1 MSPEE
6 KEDERR
12 REGKKGLMIRDQ
24 EEEKGLVSGREKRA
38 GEVWN
43 EEDEN
48 PQHRND
54 GDDGKEGSGNDKG
67 EGEGE
72 MGNVPAP
79 TFATGPGGTIVS
91 PDQVTTGGSSSP
103 LLKKG
108 LGKLAMAILA
118 VVALMSIV

>member
-12 REGKKGLMIRDQ
+12 REGKKGLKTRDQ
-24 EEEKGLVSGREKRA
+24 EEKNGEIVLVRVKDKRG

-48 PQHRND
+48 PQQRTD
-54 GDDGKEGSGNDKG
+54 GGDGKEDGKG
-67 EGEGE
+67 GGE

-91 PDQVTTGGSSSP
+91 PDQVTTGGSSSS
-103 LLKKG
+103 LLKEG

>member
-48 PQHRND
+48 PQQRTD
-54 GDDGKEGSGNDKG
+54 GGDGKEDGKG
-67 EGEGE
+67 GGE